1 MTELEKLVE
10 MYAGVKLP
18 DGAITATTDKDG
30 TRIHVT
36 EELFRSDPAVWHC
49 TVIDRPHS
57 KKFPYEMQC
66 TYDGADHSK
75 VTILCIT
82 EKQPL
87 AK

>member
-18 DGAITATTDKDG
+18 DGVMGSSTDKDG
-30 TRIHVT
+30 TKIHVT

-49 TVIDRPHS
+49 TVTERQHS
-57 KKFPYEMQC
+57 KKFPYEMSC
-66 TYDGADHSK
+66 TYDGPGHSK
-75 VTILCIT
+75 VTILCLS

>member
-18 DGAITATTDKDG
+18 DDVMNASTDKDG

-49 TVIDRPHS
+49 TVTERQHC
-57 KKFPYEMQC
+57 KKFPYEMSC
-66 TYDGADHSK
+66 TYGIAGKPK
-75 VTILCIT
+75 VTIFCIT
-82 EKQPL
+82 DKQPL

>member
-10 MYAGVKLP
+10 LYAGVQIP
-18 DGAITATTDKDG
+18 SGIISASTDNDG

-49 TVIDRPHS
+49 TVKARLRGT
-57 KKFPYEMQC
+57 KFPYEMSC
-66 TYDGADHSK
+66 TYDGPDHSK
-75 VTILCIT
+75 VTILCIS